1 MLEKQIWEIEY
12 IRDRCFE
19 DNDTESEEEDR
30 IEKAAL
36 KLSKKTPNAFVA

>member
-1 MLEKQIWEIEY
+1 LSEKQIWEIEY

-36 KLSKKTPNAFVA
+36 KL